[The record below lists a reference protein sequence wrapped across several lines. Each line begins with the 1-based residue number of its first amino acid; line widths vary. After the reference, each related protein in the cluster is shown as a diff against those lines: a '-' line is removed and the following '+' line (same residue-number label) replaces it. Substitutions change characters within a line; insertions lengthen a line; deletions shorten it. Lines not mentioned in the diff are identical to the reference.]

1 VQFFKHPIKVHFHF
15 HHHLCRF
22 LLKHSE
28 ELLPNAA
35 AAAAAAAAALVF
47 AYEKFYHY
55 SYRYYYYY
63 YYWRRREQGHLQR
76 YSREHPLALFPV
88 SSTAAIPR
96 RHIEAIQVAIHYFSV
111 LAQLVLQ
118 IYYLKIDRFRL
129 AIQFAATPAQV
140 EPPPKKK

>member
-55 SYRYYYYY
+55 SYRYYYY